1 VNSITTGQYLSGPT
15 ISNPAAPYVANPSF
29 GKYSSTLPAREIQL
43 GVRWSF

>member
-1 VNSITTGQYLSGPT
+1 
-15 ISNPAAPYVANPSF
+15 VANPLF